1 MIIYQSIPVTK
12 HKSFNYTK
20 TLRSVIAFLTMSGRS
35 YWDLLSSEPQVRWKA
50 RPALLWVLLQKS
62 CTEQK
67 PMRLN
72 RMSQNVNFV
81 DWLTKKNI
89 FFRCLKLWFFFIKD
103 FHCAVPWPLPVL
115 ALLEEQ
121 LFAAWAANVVEVQ
134 NNERNRGWEVHLFL
148 VAVLAGAYI
157 NRNDIIY
164 NLEIHVENYKSL
176 NWEIS

>member
-89 FFRCLKLWFFFIKD
+89 FFRCLKLWFFSSKTSIARCLD
-103 FHCAVPWPLPVL
+103 
-115 ALLEEQ
+115 
-121 LFAAWAANVVEVQ
+121 LFPFWLFSRSNSSPPERPTSLKSKTTRETAAE
-134 NNERNRGWEVHLFL
+134 
-148 VAVLAGAYI
+148 
-157 NRNDIIY
+157 
-164 NLEIHVENYKSL
+164 KSTF
-176 NWEIS
+176 SS

>member
-12 HKSFNYTK
+12 HKFFNYTK

-35 YWDLLSSEPQVRWKA
+35 YWDLLSSEPQVWWKA

-81 DWLTKKNI
+81 DWLTKKNMFFGII
-89 FFRCLKLWFFFIKD
+89 FFVVWNFDFFHQRLPLRGALTSSRSGSSRGATLRRLSGQRRWSPKQREKPRLRSPPFPRSSLGWRLHQPKWHHLQFRNTCWKL
-103 FHCAVPWPLPVL
+103 
-115 ALLEEQ
+115 
-121 LFAAWAANVVEVQ
+121 
-134 NNERNRGWEVHLFL
+134 
-148 VAVLAGAYI
+148 
-157 NRNDIIY
+157 
-164 NLEIHVENYKSL
+164 
-176 NWEIS
+176 